1 MSITRRGFDWNRR
14 LRWGVHCSIV
24 RNMKRFAIST
34 VVGLITIL
42 ASSCAN
48 YYDEQPEGYVTQTVP
63 VGYTM
68 AVVAGISY
76 WHYNN
81 HYYRY
86 WPGYGYVVVRP
97 PHGRP
102 PYQRPPSRPP
112 NGGRPPGGGKPEHP
126 IERPPGTRPPN
137 GGGDRPGS
145 GKPTTLPST
154 RPSSPSK
161 PTVRPNVPTTRP
173 SMPST
178 RPSMPSTQPSFQRG
192 GGGGG
197 GRSKG
202 KR

>member
-24 RNMKRFAIST
+24 RNMKRFAISA
-34 VVGLITIL
+34 VVGLITVL
-42 ASSCAN
+42 ASSCVN

-112 NGGRPPGGGKPEHP
+112 HGGRPPGNGKPENP
-126 IERPPGTRPPN
+126 IERPPGNRPRQTKP
-137 GGGDRPGS
+137 
-145 GKPTTLPST
+145 PTTQPVRPVT
-154 RPSSPSK
+154 RPS
-161 PTVRPNVPTTRP
+161 TPTTRP
-173 SMPST
+173 SVPST

-192 GGGGG
+192 GGVGGG
-197 GRSKG
+197 GRRL